1 MLSVITKNPEGAPE
15 LPVARRIL
23 VAEDSPT
30 THEILK
36 MLLSQRGHHV
46 DIATDG
52 EQALEALR
60 QNSYDVALLDFHLPR
75 MDGLQVAKIFRREA
89 GDRKI
94 PKLIAITLDAPIT
107 MAD

>member
-1 MLSVITKNPEGAPE
+1 M
-15 LPVARRIL
+15 

-36 MLLSQRGHHV
+36 LLLTQRGHHV

-60 QNSYDVALLDFHLPR
+60 LNRYDVALLDFHLPK
-75 MDGLQVAKIFRREA
+75 MNGLRVASTVRSELHGRDLLKSSPLPPTFQA
-89 GDRKI
+89 FS
-94 PKLIAITLDAPIT
+94 PTLRTVRIST
-107 MAD
+107 W